1 MKGVFYIWLL
11 VSIGFSL
18 FIWEPLP
25 LCYLFEQ
32 GLSILITE
40 IKVNCWSLQAFFHL
54 VMIEATMLLGAL
66 NTPQVLLYPSLDT
79 CLIQSSLQTI
89 LILAAM
95 LNSIRH
101 SQASQG
107 SVKDG

>member
-1 MKGVFYIWLL
+1 
-11 VSIGFSL
+11 
-18 FIWEPLP
+18 
-25 LCYLFEQ
+25 
-32 GLSILITE
+32 
-40 IKVNCWSLQAFFHL
+40 
-54 VMIEATMLLGAL
+54 MIEAPMLLGAL

-107 SVKDG
+107 SVKGG